1 MFNFFLFTTI
11 FKNMTYSKFKNSH
24 CIKNNKLNRE
34 SVWENMAQMCV
45 KSHRIDVAKVC
56 LGNMGNVKGIRLL
69 REEIAKGADTDT
81 QVAIVALN
89 LGMFVRLINQMI

>member
-1 MFNFFLFTTI
+1 MQEYFI
-11 FKNMTYSKFKNSH
+11 Y
-24 CIKNNKLNRE
+24 RE

-69 REEIAKGADTDT
+69 NDEAVRGADSDT
-81 QVAIVALN
+81 QVGLIALN
-89 LGMFVRLINQMI
+89 LGMIVNNFFLYLRINIWEIN

>member
-1 MFNFFLFTTI
+1 MQEYFI
-11 FKNMTYSKFKNSH
+11 F
-24 CIKNNKLNRE
+24 RE

-69 REEIAKGADTDT
+69 NDEAVRGADSDT
-81 QVAIVALN
+81 QVGLIALN
-89 LGMFVRLINQMI
+89 LGMIVNNFFLYLRINIWEIN

>member
-1 MFNFFLFTTI
+1 ML
-11 FKNMTYSKFKNSH
+11 
-24 CIKNNKLNRE
+24 CINILSFRE

-69 REEIAKGADTDT
+69 NEEAVRGADSDT
-81 QVAIVALN
+81 QVGLIALN
-89 LGMFVRLINQMI
+89 LGMIVNNIFLNFKIYIQAIN